1 MASGFY
7 DLAIAHGESA
17 TLYAN
22 RSLCKLLMGNGE
34 GALSDALRCRM
45 LRPNWGKACYRQAAA
60 HMLLKDYKQACDALL
75 DAQKLD
81 PGNVEIENEL
91 RKARELMKNPSGDR
105 EQ

>member
-17 TLYAN
+17 TLYLN

-60 HMLLKDYKQACDALL
+60 HVLLKEYKQACDALL